1 MQEKEMSTSK
11 LKGRQNSRSNR
22 VNTTCCS
29 YVISLNAMYFL
40 LIGFLSCNRTVCN
53 PMVSNRTVR
62 DYNRTIR

>member
-22 VNTTCCS
+22 VNTTRCS

-40 LIGFLSCNRTVCN
+40 LIGFTNKTAFLKNQ
-53 PMVSNRTVR
+53 SNFNVI
-62 DYNRTIR
+62 TIATTSKFQ